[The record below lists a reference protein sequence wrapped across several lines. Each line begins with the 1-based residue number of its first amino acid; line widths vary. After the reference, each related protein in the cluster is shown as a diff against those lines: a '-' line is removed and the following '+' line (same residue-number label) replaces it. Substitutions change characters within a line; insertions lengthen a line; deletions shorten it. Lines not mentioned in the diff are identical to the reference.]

1 VNVVMTLVSRGA
13 PDVLDAQ
20 VAYHLNAGVG
30 FVVAAAA
37 GPPGELEEILRRY
50 ERDGRLRLV
59 EERAG
64 TRVDELLTSAA
75 RLAATDHAADWVLP
89 AGEGEFWWPRGESLE
104 EVLSPIPPRYT
115 IVQGL
120 RREFADPPGADV
132 PFFERRTHRASLEEL
147 SGDPPPGLL
156 RPLFRAD
163 ASVRLGADGSVEL
176 GRRIP
181 LRAWYPIEVLHF
193 GEARSEQRAE
203 GTPLVEDTRL
213 RDALR
218 ALRED
223 APSGRDY
230 ALASDGQRRLT
241 FRVPD
246 IVDDA
251 RYAVEC
257 AAVGEVDLPR
267 LEAYVTELEQRVAVL
282 EQRFWP
288 RAMRLGSRLLRR
300 GGG

>member
-1 VNVVMTLVSRGA
+1 VNVVMTLVARGA

-37 GPPGELEEILRRY
+37 GLPAELEPVLRRY
-50 ERDGRLRLV
+50 ERDGHLRLV

-64 TRVDELLTSAA
+64 TRVDELLTRGA
-75 RLAATDHAADWVLP
+75 RLAATEHDADWVLP
-89 AGEGEFWWPRGESLE
+89 AAEGEFWWPRGEGLE
-104 EVLSPIPPRYT
+104 DVLSPIPPRYT

-120 RREFADPPGADV
+120 RREFAEPAGADG
-132 PFFERRTHRASLEEL
+132 PFFERCTHRPSLEEL
-147 SGDPPPGLL
+147 SGDAPPGLL

-163 ASVRLGADGSVEL
+163 PTATLGADGGVEL

-181 LRAWYPIEVLHF
+181 LRAWYPIEVLRF
-193 GEARSEQRAE
+193 GGADSAQSADA
-203 GTPLVEDTRL
+203 TALVEDTRL

-218 ALRED
+218 ALREQ
-223 APSGRDY
+223 APAGQGY
-230 ALASDGQRRLT
+230 ALPADGRRTLT

-267 LEAYVTELEQRVAVL
+267 LEAYVTELEQRVAIL